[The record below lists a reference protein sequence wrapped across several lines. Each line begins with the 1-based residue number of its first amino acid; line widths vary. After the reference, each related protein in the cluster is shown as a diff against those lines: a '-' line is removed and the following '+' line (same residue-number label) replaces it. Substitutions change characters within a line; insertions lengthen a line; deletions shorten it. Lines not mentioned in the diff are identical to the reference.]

1 MAVGNHAL
9 LKKATIPRLF
19 GAMHFPV
26 TGLSEI
32 GLDCNG
38 VASETH
44 AHPLS
49 NFSKTLSDVA
59 GVFNLLI
66 V

>member
-1 MAVGNHAL
+1 MAVGNL
-9 LKKATIPRLF
+9 VRLKKATIPRLF
-19 GAMHFPV
+19 GTVHFPV

-38 VASETH
+38 VASGTH